1 MRWRSLAVLGVIV
14 AFIAVAPA
22 LFGTFTI
29 TLMNYIGIYAI
40 AALGL
45 VLLTGVGGLTSFG
58 QAAFMGIGAYAT
70 AWYTAVQGGSPW
82 IGLVLGLA
90 LTGVVAALLG
100 AATLR
105 LGGHFLPLSTIAW
118 GIAIYFVF
126 GNLDALNRY
135 SGLSGIPPISLG
147 PLALGGTVSIYYFI
161 WVVVGAVMLLCRN
174 LLDSRQGRAI
184 RGLRGGVAM
193 VESFAVDF
201 FRTRLAVFV
210 LAGLLA
216 GLSGWLYAHVQRFVN
231 PNPFDI
237 RPGIELLFMALVGG
251 TGQIAGAVVGS
262 AIVILLKNF
271 LQDVLPSITRY
282 NAQMEIVLFGI
293 LFIVLLQKARGGV
306 VPMIRR
312 LLPRSAPVRPAAAE
326 ALPARAR
333 PQVAGESVLRIESAT
348 KRFGALAAVNDV
360 SFDVRPGE
368 VFGLIGPNGAG
379 KTTLL
384 NLITGTSKANSG
396 RVMFLGDDVT
406 SLPPRHIAA
415 KGMART
421 FQHVKLRPNMTLL
434 DNVLLGTYPRTRTGF
449 VAGALR
455 LDRAEEGAARA
466 EALRQLQRVGL
477 SEKFG
482 DLAGNLPLGQQ
493 RLLEVARALATDPV
507 LVILDEPAAGLRA
520 LEKKTL
526 SDLLGGLRRDGMTI
540 VLVEHDMDFVMNLVD
555 RIVVM
560 DFGAKLAE
568 GVPAAIRADARV
580 QEAYLGGVA

>member
-1 MRWRSLAVLGVIV
+1 MRWRSFVVLAAIA
-14 AFIAVAPA
+14 AFIVVAPA

-58 QAAFMGIGAYAT
+58 QAAFVGIGAYAT

-82 IGLVLGLA
+82 IGLALGLV
-90 LTGVVAALLG
+90 LTGIVATVLG

-105 LGGHFLPLSTIAW
+105 LSGHFLPLSTIAW

-135 SGLSGIPPISLG
+135 SGLSGIPPIALG
-147 PLALGGTVSIYYFI
+147 PFALGSTVSIYYFI
-161 WVVVGAVMLLCRN
+161 WLVLGAVMLLCYN

-184 RGLRGGVAM
+184 RGLRGGAAM

-201 FRTRLAVFV
+201 FRMRLAVFV

-216 GLSGWLYAHVQRFVN
+216 SLSGWLFAHMQRFVN

-237 RPGIELLFMALVGG
+237 KPGIELLFMALVGG

-262 AIVILLKNF
+262 AIVVLLKNI

-282 NAQMEIVLFGI
+282 SAQMEAVLFGV
-293 LFIVLLQKARGGV
+293 LFVVLMQKARGGV
-306 VPMIRR
+306 WPLIRR
-312 LLPRSAPVRPAAAE
+312 LLPRSPQTMPGEAPS
-326 ALPARAR
+326 LPARAR
-333 PQVAGESVLRIESAT
+333 AAATDKPVLRIDSAV
-348 KRFGALAAVNDV
+348 KRFGALVAVNGV
-360 SFDVRPGE
+360 SFEVWPGQ
-368 VFGLIGPNGAG
+368 VVGLIGPNGAG
-379 KTTLL
+379 KSTLL
-384 NLITGTSKANSG
+384 NLITGTLKPNGGSVA
-396 RVMFLGDDVT
+396 FLGDDVT
-406 SLPPRHIAA
+406 SLPPRRIAA

-421 FQHVKLRPNMTLL
+421 FQHVKLRANMTLL

-449 VAGALR
+449 FAGALR
-455 LDRAEEGAARA
+455 LDRAEERAAQA

-477 SEKFG
+477 GAKFG
-482 DLAGNLPLGQQ
+482 ELAGNLPLGQQ

-520 LEKKTL
+520 LEKRTL
-526 SDLLGGLRRDGMTI
+526 SELLRGLRGEGMTI

-568 GVPAAIRADARV
+568 GLPAEIRADARV

>member
-1 MRWRSLAVLGVIV
+1 
-14 AFIAVAPA
+14 
-22 LFGTFTI
+22 
-29 TLMNYIGIYAI
+29 
-40 AALGL
+40 
-45 VLLTGVGGLTSFG
+45 VGGLTSFG
-58 QAAFMGIGAYAT
+58 QAAFIGIGAYAT

-82 IGLVLGLA
+82 IGLLLGLA
-90 LTGVVAALLG
+90 LAGVVATVLG

-135 SGLSGIPPISLG
+135 SGLSGIPPISIGSLTLG
-147 PLALGGTVSIYYFI
+147 STISIYYFI
-161 WVVVGAVMLLCRN
+161 WIVVGLVMLLCRN

-184 RGLRGGVAM
+184 RSLRGGAAM

-216 GLSGWLYAHVQRFVN
+216 GLSGWLYAHMQRFVN

-262 AIVILLKNF
+262 AIVVLLKNV
-271 LQDVLPSITRY
+271 LQDVLPAITRY
-282 NAQMEIVLFGI
+282 NAQMESVLFGI

-312 LLPRSAPVRPAAAE
+312 LLPRIPPAAPALAE
-326 ALPARAR
+326 PLPGR
-333 PQVAGESVLRIESAT
+333 PRSLGVDEAVLRIEGAT
-348 KRFGALAAVNDV
+348 KRFGALVAVNEV
-360 SFDVRPGE
+360 SFDVRPGQ
-368 VFGLIGPNGAG
+368 VLGLIGPNGAG

-384 NLITGTSKANSG
+384 NLITGTSKPNSG
-396 RVMFLGDDVT
+396 RVVFLGKDVT
-406 SLPPRHIAA
+406 SVPPRHIAA
-415 KGMART
+415 QGMART

-434 DNVLLGTYPRTRTGF
+434 DNVLLGTYPRTQSGF
-449 VAGALR
+449 LAGALR
-455 LDRAEEGAARA
+455 FDRVEENSARA
-466 EALRQLQRVGL
+466 EAMRQLQRVGL
-477 SEKFG
+477 GDKFG

-520 LEKKTL
+520 LEKRTL
-526 SDLLGGLRRDGMTI
+526 SDLLRSLRQDGMTI

-568 GVPAAIRADARV
+568 GLPAQIRADPHV

>member
-1 MRWRSLAVLGVIV
+1 MRWRSRVLLAAVIV
-14 AFIAVAPA
+14 FLAVAPA

-58 QAAFMGIGAYAT
+58 QAAFIGIGAYAT
-70 AWYTAVQGGSPW
+70 AWYTAVHGGSPW
-82 IGLVLGLA
+82 IGLVLGLV
-90 LTGVVAALLG
+90 LTGVVATILG
-100 AATLR
+100 ATTLR

-161 WVVVGAVMLLCRN
+161 WAVVGAVMLLCRN

-216 GLSGWLYAHVQRFVN
+216 GLSGWLYAHMQRFVN
-231 PNPFDI
+231 PHPFDI

-262 AIVILLKNF
+262 AIVVLLKNV
-271 LQDVLPSITRY
+271 LQDVLPAVTRY

-293 LFIVLLQKARGGV
+293 LFIVLLAQARGGV

-312 LLPRSAPVRPAAAE
+312 LLPRSAPVRPLAVE
-326 ALPARAR
+326 PLPARRRA
-333 PQVAGESVLRIESAT
+333 PMTDAPVLRIESAI
-348 KRFGALAAVNDV
+348 KRFGALVAVNEV
-360 SFDVRPGE
+360 SFEVRPGE
-368 VFGLIGPNGAG
+368 VLGLIGPNGAG

-384 NLITGTSKANSG
+384 NVITGTSKPNSG
-396 RVMFLGDDVT
+396 RVVFLGNDVT
-406 SLPPRHIAA
+406 SLAPRHIAA

-434 DNVLLGTYPRTRTGF
+434 DNVLLGTYPRTRSGF
-449 VAGALR
+449 FAGAFR
-455 LDRAEEGAARA
+455 LDRAEENAARA

-477 SEKFG
+477 GDKFG
-482 DLAGNLPLGQQ
+482 DHAGNLPLGQQ

-526 SDLLGGLRRDGMTI
+526 ADLLRGLRRDGMTI

-568 GVPAAIRADARV
+568 GIPAAIRADARV